1 MMYFIT
7 EPGFC
12 QHFFGNI
19 FEIPEK
25 ERLFIH
31 FSFIFYASALLCE
44 GLGDAEAG
52 GRGGKTA
59 LTGLPEVGGEEAA
72 HAAHGVD
79 DLITGDGV
87 VHPGKG
93 HIRTGDGVHG
103 ADDVPLDA
111 GNFHEAGHGVA
122 DEAQQVAQ
130 SHCGGSGALLG
141 RAALEVAESGGGH
154 RAGSAHLGL
163 TAALRARE
171 SGAGRDD
178 LTEPGGD
185 IEGVADGLFVG
196 LAAAGQRQQNS
207 GQDAAAARR
216 GGSDDALHAGVALGG
231 LESFGSHCGE
241 VIAAKALSFLM
252 GLLHPGCIAARK
264 AASAALGRVI
274 VPAGGLHHLP
284 EVVHH
289 LPAVGL
295 GEAALG

>member
-1 MMYFIT
+1 MYFIT

-44 GLGDAEAG
+44 GLGDTDAS

-59 LTGLPEVGGEEAA
+59 LTGLPEVGGEQAA

-87 VHPGKG
+87 IHPGKG

-103 ADDVPLDA
+103 ANDVPLDA

-154 RAGSAHLGL
+154 RAGRAHLGL
-163 TAALRARE
+163 TA
-171 SGAGRDD
+171 
-178 LTEPGGD
+178 
-185 IEGVADGLFVG
+185 
-196 LAAAGQRQQNS
+196 
-207 GQDAAAARR
+207 
-216 GGSDDALHAGVALGG
+216 
-231 LESFGSHCGE
+231 
-241 VIAAKALSFLM
+241 
-252 GLLHPGCIAARK
+252 
-264 AASAALGRVI
+264 
-274 VPAGGLHHLP
+274 
-284 EVVHH
+284 
-289 LPAVGL
+289 
-295 GEAALG
+295 

>member
-12 QHFFGNI
+12 QHFFRNI

-44 GLGDAEAG
+44 GLGDADAG

-59 LTGLPEVGGEEAA
+59 LTGLAEVGGEQAA

-93 HIRTGDGVHG
+93 HICTGDGVHC
-103 ADDVPLDA
+103 ANDIPLDA
-111 GNFHEAGHGVA
+111 GNFHEASHGVA

-130 SHCGGSGALLG
+130 SHCGGSGALLR

-154 RAGSAHLGL
+154 RAGRAHLGL
-163 TAALRARE
+163 TAALR
-171 SGAGRDD
+171 GR
-178 LTEPGGD
+178 
-185 IEGVADGLFVG
+185 
-196 LAAAGQRQQNS
+196 
-207 GQDAAAARR
+207 
-216 GGSDDALHAGVALGG
+216 
-231 LESFGSHCGE
+231 
-241 VIAAKALSFLM
+241 
-252 GLLHPGCIAARK
+252 
-264 AASAALGRVI
+264 
-274 VPAGGLHHLP
+274 
-284 EVVHH
+284 
-289 LPAVGL
+289 
-295 GEAALG
+295 